1 MAVPKKFTV
10 KIISKKWKQISPM
23 DDSVLRKSWTNV
35 FYSAFKE
42 FNPCCPIA
50 FKYQWVR
57 KVGSRKRT
65 VPYFRARAI
74 CTFSTCRANYTF
86 TIKDEP
92 TAEQKNICVHVVRT
106 GSILHKKGETKFRR
120 ASFGRRGK
128 IAKELKKG
136 VSNAYYSRLAK
147 TPQEQLSAGNL
158 SESLTRN
165 VLKAISAEINK
176 STRLHDNITL
186 ELMLTQQILRE
197 CHAEFNNWPGYIQSL
212 QLDPFSVHLYT
223 EEGIQILVAHLRKR
237 VSLYL
242 DATGGVVAAI
252 PGQKKRMLYYSLTL
266 PGMGKYAP
274 PLPVAEMISNDHDI
288 PTISFWLGKF
298 ILSVSKCTRIR
309 IHKVEVDYSWALFQS
324 VLSAFNKENINSR
337 FRSE

>member
-223 EEGIQILVAHLRKR
+223 EEGIQILVAHLRKKKR
-237 VSLYL
+237 VSLFGCHRRCCGSHSWSKEENAVL
-242 DATGGVVAAI
+242 QLNPARN
-252 PGQKKRMLYYSLTL
+252 GQVCT
-266 PGMGKYAP
+266 
-274 PLPVAEMISNDHDI
+274 
-288 PTISFWLGKF
+288 TIASG
-298 ILSVSKCTRIR
+298 
-309 IHKVEVDYSWALFQS
+309 
-324 VLSAFNKENINSR
+324 
-337 FRSE
+337 